1 MKSGGSG
8 NSSQSKASDIMSLL
22 DDEMDADE
30 QLLQNSIGRRANAQ
44 QEEVKL
50 SDSIQNFANIVNGNR
65 LEYY

>member
-1 MKSGGSG
+1 
-8 NSSQSKASDIMSLL
+8 MSLL